1 MTKCHVIGNVV
12 EGYVQQLS
20 WSLAMVEVCKVQTW
34 LFIECVVTMD
44 LWDSHWLIGMA
55 PCCWWCIF
63 VFVASKDA
71 EPTEPEKSAHDQVA
85 GVLKKAGEIEERLR
99 CYQGAGEPIRQ
110 VQQLVR

>member
-1 MTKCHVIGNVV
+1 MADRDGSMLLVV
-12 EGYVQQLS
+12 YIC
-20 WSLAMVEVCKVQTW
+20 VCC
-34 LFIECVVTMD
+34 F
-44 LWDSHWLIGMA
+44 
-55 PCCWWCIF
+55 
-63 VFVASKDA
+63 KDA